1 MRRLK
6 YIFFILILI
15 GTFTRLEAQQRFPK
29 PEFKT
34 EYSQPSPTAPEPR
47 GVGMEFVDVALLVL
61 VMGLTAWFAIKKRSR
76 KGILWLTVFSAIYF
90 GFYRNGCICSVGS
103 IQNVALA
110 LADPKYVISL
120 YALLFFLLPLVFSLF
135 YGRVFC
141 GAACPLGAIQDLLIF
156 KPITIAPWLRK
167 TLGVFPYVYLGL
179 SVLYAVTGTEFII
192 CRYDPFIGI
201 YRMNGPYLMI
211 FLGIAFLLMGLFI
224 ARPYCRFL
232 CPYGALLNI
241 TSRFSRRHLSVYP
254 TKCIECKLCTTACPF
269 EAIDFP
275 DSEKERPD
283 PKKSTR
289 RFLLFLILIP
299 ILMAA
304 GGWIGSKSHVLLSKA
319 NQTVYLAELL
329 ISHPELRNDPQN
341 LDIQTFLASGKS
353 LETLTEEASAIRD
366 MFYTGSWILG
376 AFIGLVIGFMAFNQ
390 LIFRRKNEYQANRGT
405 CYSCARCLDY
415 CPVEQIV

>member
-1 MRRLK
+1 ML
-6 YIFFILILI
+6 FAAFNSLQ
-15 GTFTRLEAQQRFPK
+15 AQQRFPK

-34 EYSQPSPTAPEPR
+34 EYTQPSPTTPEPR
-47 GVGMEFVDVALLVL
+47 GVGMEFVDVALLIL
-61 VMGLTAWFAIKKRSR
+61 VMSLTAWFAIKKRSR
-76 KGILWLTVFSAIYF
+76 KGILWLTVFSAVYF

-135 YGRVFC
+135 FGRVFC
-141 GAACPLGAIQDLLIF
+141 GAACPLGALQDLLIF

-167 TLGVFPYVYLGL
+167 TLGVLPYVYLGL
-179 SVLYAVTGTEFII
+179 SVLFAVTGTEFII

-211 FLGIAFLLMGLFI
+211 LLGIAFLLMGLFI

-299 ILMAA
+299 VLMAA
-304 GGWIGSKSHVLLSKA
+304 GGWIGSKSHVFLSKA
-319 NQTVYLAELL
+319 NQTVYTAELL
-329 ISHPELRNDPQN
+329 ISHPELRKDPLN

-366 MFYTGSWILG
+366 KFYVGSWILG
-376 AFIGLVIGFMAFNQ
+376 AFLGLVIGFMAFNQ

-415 CPVEQIV
+415 CPVE

>member
-1 MRRLK
+1 MIRIIKPVLL
-6 YIFFILILI
+6 FLMFLVAFESLH
-15 GTFTRLEAQQRFPK
+15 AQRFPK
-29 PEFKT
+29 PEFKSDYT
-34 EYSQPSPTAPEPR
+34 QPTPTTPEPR
-47 GVGMEFVDVALLVL
+47 GLSMEFVDVALLVL
-61 VMGLTAWFAIKKRSR
+61 VMSLTAWFAIKKRSR
-76 KGILWLTVFSAIYF
+76 NGILLLTIFSAIYF

-103 IQNVALA
+103 IQNVVLA
-110 LADPKYVISL
+110 FADPTYTLSL

-135 YGRVFC
+135 FGRVFC

-167 TLGVFPYVYLGL
+167 TLGVIPYVYLGL
-179 SVLYAVTGTEFII
+179 AVLYAATGTEFII

-241 TSRFSRRHLSVYP
+241 TSRFSWRHLSVYP
-254 TKCIECKLCTTACPF
+254 TQCIECKLCTTACPF

-275 DSEKERPD
+275 DTGKERPD
-283 PKKSTR
+283 PKKGAR
-289 RFLLFLILIP
+289 RFILFFILIP
-299 ILMAA
+299 VLMLI
-304 GGWIGSKSHVLLSKA
+304 GGWVGSKSHVFLSKA

-329 ISHPELRNDPQN
+329 ISHPELQNDPKN
-341 LDIQTFLASGKS
+341 IDIQTFLASGKS
-353 LETLTEEASAIRD
+353 LETLTQEAQVIRD
-366 MFYTGSWILG
+366 KFLTGSWILG
-376 AFIGLVIGFMAFNQ
+376 SFLGLVIGFMAFNQ
-390 LIFRRKNEYQANRGT
+390 LIYRRKNDYQANRGT

-415 CPVEQIV
+415 CPVE

>member
-1 MRRLK
+1 MKRLK
-6 YIFFILILI
+6 YILFILMLLAA
-15 GTFTRLEAQQRFPK
+15 FTRLEAQQRFPK

-34 EYSQPSPTAPEPR
+34 EYAQPEPTAPEPR
-47 GVGMEFVDVALLVL
+47 GVGMEFIDLALLVL
-61 VMGLTAWFAIKKRSR
+61 VMSLTAWFAIKKRSR
-76 KGILWLTVFSAIYF
+76 NGILLLTIFSAVYF

-120 YALLFFLLPLVFSLF
+120 YALLFFLLPLIFSLF
-135 YGRVFC
+135 FGRVFC

-167 TLGVFPYVYLGL
+167 TLSVFPYVYLGL

-241 TSRFSRRHLSVYP
+241 TSRFSRWHLSVYP
-254 TKCIECKLCTTACPF
+254 TKCIECKLCTTSCPF

-283 PKKSTR
+283 PKKNTR
-289 RFLLFLILIP
+289 RFLLFFILIP
-299 ILMAA
+299 VLMAA
-304 GGWIGSKSHVLLSKA
+304 GGWIGSKSHVFLSKA

-329 ISHPELRNDPQN
+329 ISHPELRNDPKN

-353 LETLTEEASAIRD
+353 LETLADDASKIRQQ
-366 MFYTGSWILG
+366 FYTGSWILG

-390 LIFRRKNEYQANRGT
+390 LIYRRKDEYQANHGN

-415 CPVEQIV
+415 CPVE